1 MLQAESNDKIEN
13 ALPTNTTRSG
23 RASSRCKVLIVC
35 LLLPLPTLAATFHGW
50 IGTYTTT
57 SNKENTGSGGIYS
70 FNWNSDSGD
79 ITDVT
84 VAASTANPSFLVLH
98 PNGKYLYS
106 VNEDVT
112 LSNADGISAFAI
124 DARSAGKLTPLNSV
138 SSNGIWPCYLSIDRT
153 GKWLFVANY
162 YNGTIAVYPIQKDGR
177 LGNAVQVIQ
186 QEGSGPVKNRQ
197 DGPHAHEVLQSP
209 DGHFLISVNLGA
221 DRVLVYRFNPAN
233 GRLTPNTPADFAIPA
248 GYGPRHL
255 IFSHDARLAY
265 VVTEIIPSVITLRW
279 NASKGTFT
287 QVTLT
292 SALPE
297 GFTGRKSGAEIML
310 HPSGK
315 FLYSSNRGDSNT
327 IARFRIGTDGVPQST
342 GWTPSGGTAPRFFG
356 FDPTGR
362 FLIAAHQNSND
373 IYVFKID
380 PVTGALTRQES
391 KVNVSQPVM
400 FVFSK

>member
-1 MLQAESNDKIEN
+1 MLQAESIDKTEN
-13 ALPTNTTRSG
+13 SLHVPGVRAMRASG
-23 RASSRCKVLIVC
+23 RCTVLIAG
-35 LLLPLPTLAATFHGW
+35 LLLPLATFAATMHGW

-57 SNKENTGSGGIYS
+57 SDKESTGSGGIYS

-79 ITDVT
+79 ITNVT
-84 VAASTANPSFLVLH
+84 VAASTANPSFLVIH

-124 DARSAGKLTPLNSV
+124 DSKSPGKLAPLNSV
-138 SSNGIWPCYLSIDRT
+138 SSNGVWPCYLSIDAT

-177 LGNAVQVIQ
+177 LGNATQVIQ

-221 DRVLVYRFNPAN
+221 DKVLVYRFNPAT
-233 GRLTPNTPADFAIPA
+233 GKLTPHTTPDFAIPA

-255 IFSHDARLAY
+255 IFSHDARFAY
-265 VVTEIIPSVITLRW
+265 VVTEIKPSVVTLRW
-279 NASKGTFT
+279 DAGKGTFT
-287 QVTLT
+287 QVAVT
-292 SALPE
+292 SALPDN
-297 GFTGRKSGAEIML
+297 FTGRKSGAEIML
-310 HPSGK
+310 HPSGR
-315 FLYSSNRGDSNT
+315 FLYTSNRGDSNT
-327 IARFRIGTDGVPQST
+327 IAMFKIGADGIPQST
-342 GWTPSGGTAPRFFG
+342 GWVPSGGNAPRFFG
-356 FDPTGR
+356 FDPTGH
-362 FLIAAHQNSND
+362 FLITAHQNSND
-373 IYVFKID
+373 MYVFKID
-380 PVTGALTRQES
+380 PATGVLTRQGS
-391 KVNVSQPVM
+391 KLDVPSPVM